1 MLFTLLGLGTGKEK
15 IRRTFLKKMKRQIKC
30 TINIATKTN
39 HQGLML
45 SLILIVSSMC
55 CWKQITQNEYVDS
68 SADIEMEYVKMT
80 E

>member
-1 MLFTLLGLGTGKEK
+1 
-15 IRRTFLKKMKRQIKC
+15 MKRQIKR
-30 TINIATKTN
+30 TINIATKTK
-39 HQGLML
+39 HQGRML

-55 CWKQITQNEYVDS
+55 CWKRITQNEYVDN